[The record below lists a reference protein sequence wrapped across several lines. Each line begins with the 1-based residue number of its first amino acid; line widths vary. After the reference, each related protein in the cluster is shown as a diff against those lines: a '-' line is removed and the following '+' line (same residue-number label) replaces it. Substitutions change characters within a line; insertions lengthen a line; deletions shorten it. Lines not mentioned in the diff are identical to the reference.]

1 MTKYFNKTS
10 EKFKRKELRKKAT
23 KAEEILWN
31 HLKEK
36 QLSGFKFRRQYSI
49 DQFVIDFYCTK
60 VKLAIELDGSVHEAD
75 HMQIYDTAREEI
87 IKTFGVTFLRFK
99 NLEIFQKL
107 DRVLDNI
114 SNKLSEL
121 SSNDLP

>member
-99 NLEIFQKL
+99 NVEIFQKL